1 LGGLYLTT
9 NCYLFD
15 THALIFWSTKE
26 GVSKE
31 FLDFF
36 DSQTRQGNVLASS
49 ITFWEVA
56 LLSKK
61 DKVEITN
68 VHEWMSGLME
78 NTDLKIIN
86 PSASDMIDSTLLPDH
101 HRDPFDRLLI
111 AQSLRHN
118 ALFVTK
124 DSAIISYSVNT
135 FWL

>member
-1 LGGLYLTT
+1 MTT

-26 GVSKE
+26 LVSKE

-36 DSQTRQGNVLASS
+36 DSQAQRGNVLASS

-61 DKVEITN
+61 GKVEINN

-78 NTDLKIIN
+78 NTDIKIIN
-86 PSASDMIDSTLLPDH
+86 PSASDMIDSTLLPDRH
-101 HRDPFDRLLI
+101 KDPFDRLLI
-111 AQSLRHN
+111 VQAMRHN
-118 ALFVTK
+118 AIFVTK
-124 DSAIISYSVNT
+124 DPAIDSYPVDT
-135 FWL
+135 FWI